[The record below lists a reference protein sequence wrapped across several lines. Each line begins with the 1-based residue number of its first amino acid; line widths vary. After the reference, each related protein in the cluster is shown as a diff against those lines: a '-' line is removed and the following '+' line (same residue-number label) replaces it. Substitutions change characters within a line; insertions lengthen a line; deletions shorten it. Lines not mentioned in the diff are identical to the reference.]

1 MKTLLAL
8 ALLLVAV
15 PVVVAQAVA
24 TLPLTPP
31 LTPPLTRGPVQGT
44 IAVAPDAR
52 ITPDMA
58 RVTEADARATTLRAV
73 PGATV
78 TEIDLEEED
87 GFLVYDVD
95 LVAGAVETDVTI
107 DAGSGAVLCTE
118 RD

>member
-31 LTPPLTRGPVQGT
+31 LTCGPVQGT